1 MRRRLSEIMQSIAE
15 FMNKQPDYR
24 YFKVNDERADIFIYK
39 FIEEIDSNG
48 IGGGTISFDEEENV
62 INVEVN
68 EDNHVYSYK
77 VCLLYTS
84 DAADE

>member
-1 MRRRLSEIMQSIAE
+1 MQSIAE

-48 IGGGTISFDEEENV
+48 IGRGTISFDEEM
-62 INVEVN
+62 
-68 EDNHVYSYK
+68 
-77 VCLLYTS
+77 
-84 DAADE
+84 